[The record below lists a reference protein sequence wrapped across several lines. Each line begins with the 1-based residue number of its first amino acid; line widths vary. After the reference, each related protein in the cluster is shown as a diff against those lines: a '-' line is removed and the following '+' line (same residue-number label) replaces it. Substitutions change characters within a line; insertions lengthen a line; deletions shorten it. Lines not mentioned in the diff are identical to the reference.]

1 MNVVRSNRPK
11 VGVIKYS
18 EIIVIGSG
26 IAGMFA
32 ALRLAPRKVT
42 LLTKTP
48 SLTGGSTAW
57 AQGGIAGAVGLTD
70 SPQEHASDTILA
82 GAGLNVS
89 SAVEVLT
96 TEGADR
102 LNELI
107 SMGAPFDR
115 DEKGQIILGREA
127 AHGQRRIVHAG
138 GDSTGHHIHKWLS
151 NIVSKTPSI
160 EVKESAF
167 AWELVVRNNH
177 ICGVLV
183 YQYKEGWVFHK
194 APFVVLATG
203 GSGQLFSAT
212 TNPSEA
218 TADGLAMAIRAGLK
232 VADLEFVQFHPTA
245 LSSSRTSKGLPM
257 PLITE
262 ALRGEGATLHNSKG
276 QRFMKDVHPEAELA
290 PRDIVARSIWE
301 RLIEGEKVYLDVRE
315 VLSQNLNNRF
325 PTVQSICVEAGIDPK
340 TEMIPVA
347 PAAHYHMGGIAADES
362 GRTSLQ
368 GLWVC
373 GEVASTGA
381 HGANRLASN
390 SLLEGV
396 VFGHRVAEDIPQKQ
410 TYSINN
416 AEVYV
421 PIIPELSKK
430 IALEKLTQGLR
441 KLMYEKV
448 GLRRSASGLELAIAS
463 HEKLANEI
471 DDLEARK
478 SQKSP
483 TFVQVRKWG
492 ELRNLALVGHLVTI
506 ASLKRCESRGAHY
519 RTDFPNLE
527 PRLATRKYFTYE
539 DINTNSDSEG
549 TSFDGTKRE
558 SKNAISSY
566 L

>member
-11 VGVIKYS
+11 VCVIKHS

-57 AQGGIAGAVGLTD
+57 AQGGIAAAVGLTD
-70 SPQEHASDTILA
+70 SPQDHASDTILA

-96 TEGADR
+96 SEGADR

-115 DEKGQIILGREA
+115 DDKGEIILGREA

-138 GDSTGHHIHKWLS
+138 GDSTGHHVHKWLS
-151 NIVSKTPSI
+151 ELVVNTPSI

-167 AWELVVRNNH
+167 AWELVVDRNH
-177 ICGVLV
+177 ICGVLI
-183 YQYKEGWVFHK
+183 YKHKEGWVFHQ
-194 APFVVLATG
+194 APFVVIATG

-245 LSSSRTSKGLPM
+245 LSMSRTSKDSPM

-262 ALRGEGATLHNSKG
+262 ALRGEGATLLDSKG
-276 QRFMKDVHPEAELA
+276 HRFMKDLHSEAELA
-290 PRDIVARSIWE
+290 PRDIVARAIWE
-301 RLIEGEKVYLDVRE
+301 RLIDGDRIYLDIRD
-315 VLSQNLNNRF
+315 VLSRNLDNRF
-325 PTVQSICVEAGIDPK
+325 PTVQSICAEAGIDPK
-340 TEMIPVA
+340 IEMIPVA

-373 GEVASTGA
+373 GEAASTGA

-390 SLLEGV
+390 SLLEGL
-396 VFGHRVAEDIPQKQ
+396 VFGHRVAEDILQKKA
-410 TYSINN
+410 YSKNN
-416 AEVYV
+416 SEVCV
-421 PIIPELSKK
+421 PIIPELNEK
-430 IALEKLTQGLR
+430 ITAENLTKGLR

-448 GLRRSASGLELAIAS
+448 GLRRNASDLESAIAS
-463 HEKLANEI
+463 HQKLAKKIGAFETRISN
-471 DDLEARK
+471 R
-478 SQKSP
+478 SP
-483 TFVQVRKWG
+483 TFIQVREWG
-492 ELRNLALVGHLVTI
+492 ELRNLALVGHLVAV

-519 RTDFPNLE
+519 RTDFPNLD
-527 PRLATRKYFTYE
+527 PGLAIRKYFTYE
-539 DINTNSDSEG
+539 DINSNSEG
-549 TSFDGTKRE
+549 TSFDETKRK
-558 SKNAISSY
+558 SKNAISN
-566 L
+566 